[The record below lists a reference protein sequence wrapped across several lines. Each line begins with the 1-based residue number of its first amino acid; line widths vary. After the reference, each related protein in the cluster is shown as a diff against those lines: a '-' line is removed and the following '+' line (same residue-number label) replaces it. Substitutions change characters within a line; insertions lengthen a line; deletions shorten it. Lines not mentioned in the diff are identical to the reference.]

1 MSSTVSFGC
10 WLGVI
15 ILRNKLN
22 HSTEFVHLK
31 WTLSHLRNSVLINFH
46 NKFNLKSYLHSNRL
60 MPPSRSG
67 LLVKFSAAT
76 AFSGVAQGS
85 QLFWPFCKQSNPSR
99 FQPQRACGPWQP
111 GHLRESLPWPDHLVG
126 DLQGGGG
133 GQGSAAWVSLSWGN
147 AVAFINCNGS
157 CKKKKKQKTK
167 NQNPKKPETKSKTTP
182 FPPPILLR
190 GMNLHCS

>member
-1 MSSTVSFGC
+1 
-10 WLGVI
+10 
-15 ILRNKLN
+15 
-22 HSTEFVHLK
+22 
-31 WTLSHLRNSVLINFH
+31 
-46 NKFNLKSYLHSNRL
+46 

-111 GHLRESLPWPDHLVG
+111 GHPRESLPWPHHLVG

-133 GQGSAAWVSLSWGN
+133 GQESAAWVSLSWGN

-157 CKKKKKQKTK
+157 CQKKKKKKKKGQYQKPK
-167 NQNPKKPETKSKTTP
+167 PKKTRNQIRNNPLPTSNTASWNESALFLGCLYSSFFFFFCHSFSFWQDFTSV
-182 FPPPILLR
+182 
-190 GMNLHCS
+190 